1 MSPAS
6 LVPPLASVD
15 VAHALFML
23 GLAGALG
30 LALLAIVASR
40 RAQQRERE
48 ARLRVGAAH
57 EEIGQ
62 AQATRLERTEER
74 LRLVLSGAAQGIF
87 ELDLLTGAT
96 TVTPDFVN
104 TKTQALNIFQREV
117 RA

>member
-15 VAHALFML
+15 VAHALCML

-62 AQATRLERTEER
+62 AQATRPERTEER
-74 LRLVLSGAAQGIF
+74 WRLVLSGAAPGIWNRP
-87 ELDLLTGAT
+87 ASPSSPRR
-96 TVTPDFVN
+96 TPRSAN
-104 TKTQALNIFQREV
+104 
-117 RA
+117 